1 MKDSILK
8 SWKTTVVGTAVVI
21 IGVVAFFVKGD
32 ATFATGLITMGS
44 GLIVAKDANVSGGS
58 NV

>member
-1 MKDSILK
+1 MRDSIFR
-8 SWKTTVVGTAVVI
+8 SWKTTVLGAVVII

-32 ATFATGLITMGS
+32 ATFALGLITMGS
-44 GLIVAKDANVSGGS
+44 GFIVAKDANVSGGS